1 MTFTASQIALLVN
14 GKVEGDANTSVTSFG
29 KIEVAKNGELAFLS
43 NPKYEEYLY
52 STQASIVLLSQ
63 DFQLR
68 KSVATT
74 IIRVED
80 AYAAFAAL
88 LAKYQEMVAQQL
100 VGIQQPAYISAS
112 AKLGEKCFV
121 AAFAYIGDN
130 VKVGSNVKIYSGVV
144 INNNSVIGDNCI
156 LYAGVKI
163 YADTL
168 IGNNVIIHSGTV
180 VGSDGFGFAPLSDGS
195 YSKIPQLG
203 NVVIEDDVEIGA
215 NTVID
220 RATMGST
227 IVRKGTKLDN
237 LIQIAHNAEIGSNT
251 VVAAQAGIS
260 GSTKIGNNVM
270 VGGQAGFAGHISI
283 ADGSKINAQSG
294 VSKSI
299 KTPNTTVT
307 GSPAFD
313 FTAALRSQAL
323 SRNLPSLEKRI
334 YELEKLINELMLER
348 KEL

>member
-14 GKVEGDANTSVTSFG
+14 GKVEGDINTIVSSFG
-29 KIEVAKNGELAFLS
+29 KIEEAKTGELAFLS

-52 STQASIVLLSQ
+52 STQASVVLLADS
-63 DFQLR
+63 FQL
-68 KSVATT
+68 KQPINPT

-80 AYAAFAAL
+80 AYAAFATL
-88 LAKYQEMVAQQL
+88 LAKYQEMVSQQL
-100 VGIQQPAYISAS
+100 VGIQQPAYISPNAN
-112 AKLGEKCFV
+112 LGENCFV

-130 VKVGSNVKIYSGVV
+130 VKIGNNVKIYSGVV
-144 INNNSVIGDNCI
+144 INNNSIIGDNCI

-163 YADTL
+163 YSNTI
-168 IGNNVIIHSGTV
+168 IGNNVIIHAGTV
-180 VGSDGFGFAPLSDGS
+180 VGSDGFGFAPLADGT

-215 NTVID
+215 NTTID

-227 IVRKGTKLDN
+227 IIRKGTKLDN
-237 LIQIAHNAEIGSNT
+237 LIQVAHNAEIGSNT

-283 ADGSKINAQSG
+283 ADGTKINGQSG
-294 VSKSI
+294 VGKTI
-299 KTPNTTVT
+299 KNPNTFVSGT
-307 GSPAFD
+307 PAFD
-313 FTAALRSQAL
+313 FTAYMRIQAA
-323 SRNLPSLEKRI
+323 SKNLPDLEKRVK
-334 YELEKLINELMLER
+334 ELEKMIEELMLEK
-348 KEL
+348 KEG